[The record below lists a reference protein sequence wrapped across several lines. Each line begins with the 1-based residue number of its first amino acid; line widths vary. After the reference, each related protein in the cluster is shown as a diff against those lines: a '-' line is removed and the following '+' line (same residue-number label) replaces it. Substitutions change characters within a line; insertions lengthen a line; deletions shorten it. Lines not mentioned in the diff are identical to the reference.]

1 MVQLFR
7 KRYTSDELHSFCNA
21 TQVRSRYAA
30 ARSGYVSVH
39 VSCDHA
45 HLRTDG
51 CKVPVYAFAKAVQ
64 FCYWDNIYA
73 CIYSELIRKTAVYLD
88 KKFIC

>member
-39 VSCDHA
+39 VSCAHA
-45 HLRTDG
+45 H
-51 CKVPVYAFAKAVQ
+51 
-64 FCYWDNIYA
+64 
-73 CIYSELIRKTAVYLD
+73 
-88 KKFIC
+88 

>member
-30 ARSGYVSVH
+30 ARSST
-39 VSCDHA
+39 D
-45 HLRTDG
+45 DG
-51 CKVPVYAFAKAVQ
+51 CTVHAYAYVKAVQ
-64 FCYWDNIYA
+64 FCIHKVAFCKCQD
-73 CIYSELIRKTAVYLD
+73 
-88 KKFIC
+88 